1 MKKCSQKITEKEL
14 QTKIISDLDKRG
26 WIVVKTIVL
35 SKSGFPDIFAFKNSR
50 AIFFEVKAK
59 NGIKSKLQQY
69 RIKQLQSEGFT
80 AEFVDDY
87 DNYLRII
94 NIFELI

>member
-14 QTKIISDLDKRG
+14 QTKIIADLDKRG
-26 WIVVKTIVL
+26 WIVVKTIIL
-35 SKSGFPDIFAFKNSR
+35 SKSGFPDVFAFKNGR

-59 NGIKSKLQQY
+59 NGVRRKLQQY
-69 RIKQLQSEGFT
+69 RISQLQAEGFT